1 MGISLLQVSGA
12 PRLRPQNTP
21 QFHFQSFKA
30 GSSPAL
36 LLISSV
42 KKVPVL
48 LILLAFQP
56 GCTSPEAP
64 EFRTI
69 SNLSV
74 DLQSLSQVRLKA
86 DAVFY
91 NPNKH
96 PVTLKDVDLGLW
108 LEGTKVATIQK
119 EYNMPIP
126 KQIDFNV
133 PIEIL
138 VNFSDLK
145 LSIFDARL
153 GVLGNKGK
161 EVHYKGRVRLK
172 SYGVVF
178 SVPVDYT
185 DTLYLRF

>member
-1 MGISLLQVSGA
+1 M
-12 PRLRPQNTP
+12 
-21 QFHFQSFKA
+21 
-30 GSSPAL
+30 
-36 LLISSV
+36 
-42 KKVPVL
+42 
-48 LILLAFQP
+48 ILLAFHV
-56 GCTSPEAP
+56 GCKSPEAP

-74 DLQSLSQVRLKA
+74 DLESLSQARLKA
-86 DAVFY
+86 DAIFY

-108 LEGTKVATIQK
+108 IDGSKVAAIQK

-126 KQIDFNV
+126 RQTDFSV

-138 VNFSDLK
+138 LNFSDLR
-145 LSIFDARL
+145 LSIFDTAL
-153 GVLGNKGK
+153 GVMGNQGK
-161 EVHYKGRVRLK
+161 AVHYKGRVRLR

-185 DTLYLRF
+185 DTLHFRL